1 MNDVNL
7 CKSCMASGMALAL
20 QFSCFPGP
28 SAKLPSLCRL
38 DLEAGTFLTPL
49 EMQKL
54 TEINEVVTIL
64 SFQTFQQSNAS
75 QKFAFRFLSWEW
87 RPAFVCSKHFLA
99 LRNPRLPIL
108 TCCGDGGI
116 VESYDLR
123 DPSPLQLLKAL
134 SFLSQGFVWMAMDG
148 WCRFIMLGSLR
159 RFMVFESMNSTEWS
173 EWPISQVH
181 DGGIGETAE
190 ACSVDLTFF

>member
-1 MNDVNL
+1 MSFESKTS
-7 CKSCMASGMALAL
+7 CKSTSPSIYYAIRINTIKIDKRCKSMQVLHDFEEWHLRYSFI
-20 QFSCFPGP
+20 QFSCFPCP

-38 DLEAGTFLTPL
+38 DLEAGTFLMPL

-64 SFQTFQQSNAS
+64 ALRPFSKALLRSLP
-75 QKFAFRFLSWEW
+75 FAFCHGSEGQYLYVPR
-87 RPAFVCSKHFLA
+87 CSKHFLA

-134 SFLSQGFVWMAMDG
+134 SFLSQDFVWTAMDG
-148 WCRFIMLGSLR
+148 
-159 RFMVFESMNSTEWS
+159 
-173 EWPISQVH
+173 
-181 DGGIGETAE
+181 
-190 ACSVDLTFF
+190 